1 MANGAIMNNIFVS
14 YRRSDSSDVTGRIFD
29 QLKARFGEERLF
41 KDVDSIPL
49 GRDFRTVISEMV
61 GQCEILLA
69 VIGKDWLKVTDDDGR
84 RRIDNP
90 NDYVHIEIATAL
102 NRGIPVIPV
111 LVENTLMP
119 RSADLP
125 VPLRDLAFRN
135 STPVRSDPDF
145 HHDIDRLCSQLEKY
159 LPKGRAW
166 RPAWVMGTKYA
177 KYRAW
182 VIGVVCIFSLFH
194 MIGFFQSTKDGQHN
208 PSMANTEKSAPIPI
222 RFWIVKL
229 PEIPGEDARKLFSN
243 ALGSWQAIVATPIT
257 EAESRE
263 QANVI
268 ITTDPETRAVVSRV
282 GPPTSENSSPITIYF
297 GSTVKWS
304 SRTFE
309 AASSRMLG
317 HILGLEYTNR
327 PGQLMTNPEK
337 TDLDSLPLT
346 PQADDIRRIVKIWGN

>member
-1 MANGAIMNNIFVS
+1 MNNIFVS

-29 QLKARFGEERLF
+29 HLKARFGEERLF

-49 GRDFRTVISEMV
+49 GQDFRTVISDTV

-102 NRGIPVIPV
+102 NRRILVIPV
-111 LVENTLMP
+111 LVENTSMP

-125 VPLRDLAFRN
+125 EPLRDLAFRN

-145 HHDIDRLCSQLEKY
+145 HHDIDRLCSQLAKY

-166 RPAWVMGTKYA
+166 QPAWVMGTKYG
-177 KYRAW
+177 KFGAW
-182 VIGVVCIFSLFH
+182 VIGGVAVCIFLLFH
-194 MIGFFQSTKDGQHN
+194 VIGSFQSTKDGQYN
-208 PSMANTEKSAPIPI
+208 PPMANSEKSAPKPI
-222 RFWIVKL
+222 RFWIEEL
-229 PEIPGEDARKLFSN
+229 PEIPGADARKLFSN

-257 EAESRE
+257 EAESPE

-268 ITTDPETRAVVSRV
+268 ITTKPKTVAIVSRV
-282 GPPTSENSSPITIYF
+282 GPPTSETSSPITIYF
-297 GSTVKWS
+297 GSTVKWT

-317 HILGLEYTNR
+317 HILGLGYTNI
-327 PGQLMTNPEK
+327 PGQVMTHYK
-337 TDLDSLPLT
+337 KIDSLDSLPLT